1 MKKIFSLFAAVL
13 FAGSIMAADATIA
26 TGTENS
32 YDDVS
37 MNGKPAIK
45 LGTSK
50 KTGDMK
56 ITVGT
61 GATSLVFHA
70 VAWKGEGDK
79 TMTITAPEG
88 VTVTPATV
96 TLKAHDD
103 INGNF
108 EGGGDKGKAFLLDNE
123 SDYEFTVE
131 LSGVSAETE
140 LKVTYEKR
148 CVIWGAVYHSFP
160 TALDNAKAAVKAVK
174 TIENGQV
181 VIEKGGVRY
190 NAFGQIVK

>member
-13 FAGSIMAADATIA
+13 FAGSMMATEATIA
-26 TGTENS
+26 KGAENS

-50 KTGDMK
+50 KAGDMV
-56 ITVGT
+56 ITVGA
-61 GATSLVFHA
+61 GATSLIFHA

-79 TMTITAPEG
+79 ILTITAPEG

-108 EGGGDKGKAFLLDNE
+108 EGGGDKGKAFLLEDE
-123 SDYEFTVE
+123 SEYEFTVE
-131 LSGVSAETE
+131 LSGVSAETA
-140 LKVTYEKR
+140 LSVTYEKR

-160 TALDNAKAAVKAVK
+160 TAIDNTEAGVKTVK

-181 VIEKGGVRY
+181 IIEKAGVRY